1 VEITLT
7 IEDIAY
13 FIICTNWRVYI
24 LVEILIHLLLTS
36 ILILIIA
43 NQVKGIEVDSL
54 WAALCGAAALV
65 VINVILFPVV
75 AFITLPFTI
84 LTLGLFLFIIHACMF
99 KFSAAIVSGFRVNG
113 FVPALYGSILLN
125 LLVSVF
131 I

>member
-1 VEITLT
+1 MLT
-7 IEDIAY
+7 
-13 FIICTNWRVYI
+13 
-24 LVEILIHLLLTS
+24 EILIHLLLTS

-43 NQVKGIEVDSL
+43 NQVKGIEVDS
-54 WAALCGAAALV
+54 WWTALCGAAALG

-113 FVPALYGSILLN
+113 FVPALYGSILLTLFN
-125 LLVSVF
+125 LVVSVLL
-131 I
+131 